1 MSNQQPTLT
10 PEGRDRLREELHHL
24 ETVNRPEVAQL
35 LRSAKELGELS
46 ENPEYDDAMAQQA
59 FVEGKIHEIKGIL
72 ASARVVE
79 NEDVPY
85 GEITIGSLVELKDPA
100 DGSTQEWTITGFVE
114 SDFAAGRISNESPLG
129 SALMGRQPGDSVDVN
144 TPDGINSYTIVS
156 LRRQGEPRSA
166 RITAAKVKAAAKEEA
181 RKAEAAA
188 RKRSPKAKTT
198 AKAKPA
204 AKTAAKTTSAKPKPK
219 VKAATKKATAKARS
233 AAKSAAKTTSAKP
246 KPKVKAAAKK
256 TTAKTKAA
264 AKPATKAATKKA
276 TAKLT
281 GKRSSRAS
289 AAARAKSAPTSKKT
303 ARE

>member
-188 RKRSPKAKTT
+188 RKLSPK

-204 AKTAAKTTSAKPKPK
+204 AKAA
-219 VKAATKKATAKARS
+219 VKAAAKK
-233 AAKSAAKTTSAKP
+233 TSAKP